1 MLLLEI
7 DTIENVSGAHPSRIS
22 VLSNGS
28 SIKCLKAYLVV
39 VDVVVVVVVVK
50 GATTVSRR
58 PSYCNNLPHLTCVY
72 IVPSTLVDSRYI
84 LQYV

>member
-1 MLLLEI
+1 M
-7 DTIENVSGAHPSRIS
+7 SGAHPSRIS

-39 VDVVVVVVVVK
+39 VVVVVVV
-50 GATTVSRR
+50 
-58 PSYCNNLPHLTCVY
+58 VY

-84 LQYV
+84 HLTMAQCIVESTLFNKSCLCLS

>member
-7 DTIENVSGAHPSRIS
+7 DTIEKVFKKVSGAHPSRIS

-39 VDVVVVVVVVK
+39 VVVVVVVVVDVTF
-50 GATTVSRR
+50 AV
-58 PSYCNNLPHLTCVY
+58 V
-72 IVPSTLVDSRYI
+72 VDD
-84 LQYV
+84 